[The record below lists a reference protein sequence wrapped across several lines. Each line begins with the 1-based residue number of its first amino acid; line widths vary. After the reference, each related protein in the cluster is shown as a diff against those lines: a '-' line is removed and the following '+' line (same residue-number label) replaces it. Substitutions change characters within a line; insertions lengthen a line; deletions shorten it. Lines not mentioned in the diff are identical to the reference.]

1 MSEEDAHFLLSQIAK
16 RHEETVGRRYP
27 LLFFFLFL
35 LSEKEAPMMN
45 LKRERKNSGPPFPEG
60 RRVQKD
66 GKKS

>member
-1 MSEEDAHFLLSQIAK
+1 MPIFSSRKLRSVTKKRLEEDTPLSSSSS
-16 RHEETVGRRYP
+16 
-27 LLFFFLFL
+27 FSF
-35 LSEKEAPMMN
+35 SEKEAPMMN